1 MARAVAGLV
10 SPPGKTHCL
19 LGSPEKLDVGSGM
32 EKMQIVLLVYF
43 KPEEEGKPWPDWEG
57 LNEFG
62 FRRELYVIA
71 LRQLAKKQALGPTG
85 YGDMDLGCLRH
96 PQVKL
101 RARFAFGRPS
111 FLARYSCTSLSRLLA
126 S

>member
-1 MARAVAGLV
+1 MSQPNPTQNVTPDQERSRRKKAN
-10 SPPGKTHCL
+10 PGRI
-19 LGSPEKLDVGSGM
+19 G
-32 EKMQIVLLVYF
+32 
-43 KPEEEGKPWPDWEG
+43 EG

-71 LRQLAKKQALGPTG
+71 LRQLAKKQALRPTG

-101 RARFAFGRPS
+101 RARFAFVPAELEIKAGDVD
-111 FLARYSCTSLSRLLA
+111 AVA
-126 S
+126 EQ